1 MIPYN
6 NEGQVAHEKVFLSF
20 IKDFLAKL
28 SAKKVN
34 EAYLMLDDASN
45 HSNAW
50 SKQDLALF
58 LDLNME
64 DEPYLTIDDPNEVTL
79 PSNHRF
85 DLYEYKDGSGYG
97 TEYDLTSKG
106 ELNDFTIMFD
116 FIKGNEGYLVYL
128 TDIHVL

>member
-6 NEGQVAHEKVFLSF
+6 NEEQHEYEKVLLSF
-20 IKDFLAKL
+20 IQDFLAQL
-28 SAKKVN
+28 SVKKVN

-45 HSNAW
+45 YSNAW

-58 LDLNME
+58 LELNME
-64 DEPYLTIDDPNEVTL
+64 DEPYLTIDNPNEVTL

-85 DLYEYKDGSGYG
+85 DVYEYNDGSGYG
-97 TEYDLTSKG
+97 AEYDLTSNG

>member
-6 NEGQVAHEKVFLSF
+6 KEAQHEHEKIFSSF
-20 IKDFLAKL
+20 IKDFLAQL
-28 SAKKVN
+28 SAKKMD

-45 HSNAW
+45 YSNAW
-50 SKQDLALF
+50 SKQDLEFF
-58 LDLNME
+58 LQLNVE
-64 DEPYLTIDDPNEVTL
+64 DEPYLTIDNPNEVTL

-85 DLYEYKDGSGYG
+85 DVYEYNDGSGYG
-97 TEYDLTSKG
+97 AEYDLTSNG